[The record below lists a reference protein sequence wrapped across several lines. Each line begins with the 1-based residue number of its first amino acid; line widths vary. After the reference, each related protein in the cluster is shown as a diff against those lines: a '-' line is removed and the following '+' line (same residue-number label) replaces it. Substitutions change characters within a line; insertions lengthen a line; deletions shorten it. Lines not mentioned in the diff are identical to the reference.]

1 MSYRK
6 NGKFDIVCIELRSV
20 GYEDAMRKLV
30 ELKDLTREEI
40 FQIFELTDKVRQDEY
55 NHFLSGKTVVLFF
68 PSSSIRTRVTYEKG
82 INLLGG
88 HSVLFDSDVLE
99 KKEKIEDVIG
109 YLNNWADAIV
119 VRHGDIEL
127 VKKIAKYTKVP
138 VINAMTKVNHPCEI
152 LSDLYVFSKLRK
164 NFLEEAYLYVGPSS
178 NIGRTWK
185 DASDLL
191 GFSITQCCPAGYEME
206 SINIIYD
213 IADAIRDK
221 DIVLTDSLSKEQLQD
236 FKDYQITC
244 ELMNKANNNSL
255 LNPCPPFFRGE
266 EVAEDVIGS
275 KYFVGYEFK
284 KSLIE
289 VQQAIIVFTMIN

>member
-1 MSYRK
+1 
-6 NGKFDIVCIELRSV
+6 
-20 GYEDAMRKLV
+20 
-30 ELKDLTREEI
+30 LT
-40 FQIFELTDKVRQDEY
+40 
-55 NHFLSGKTVVLFF
+55 GKTVVLFF

-88 HSVLFDSDVLE
+88 HSILFDSEVLE

-109 YLNNWADAIV
+109 YLNNWADAII

-127 VKKIAKYTKVP
+127 VKKIEKYTKVP

-152 LSDLYVFSKLRK
+152 LSDLYVFSKIRK
-164 NFLEEAYLYVGPSS
+164 NFLEEDYLYVGPSI
-178 NIGRTWK
+178 NIGQTWK
-185 DASDLL
+185 EASDLL

-206 SINIIYD
+206 STNIIYD

-221 DIVLTDSLSKEQLQD
+221 DIVLTDSLNKEQLQD

-244 ELMNKANNNSL
+244 ELMNKANDNSL

-289 VQQAIIVFTMIN
+289 VQQAIIIFTMIN